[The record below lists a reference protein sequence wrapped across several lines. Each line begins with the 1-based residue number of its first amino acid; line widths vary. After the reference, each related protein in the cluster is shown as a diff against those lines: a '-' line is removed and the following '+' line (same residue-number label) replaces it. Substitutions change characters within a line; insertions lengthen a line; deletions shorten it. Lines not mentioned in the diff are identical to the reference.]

1 MLSGVLYA
9 TISVITD
16 ILYLSLMFL
25 LIFNN
30 EIAEVPNIIFLLF
43 ALGLIFTLLIYNIKV
58 GFDKLNSE
66 NAIYQEARLSIIYYR
81 N

>member
-1 MLSGVLYA
+1 MYA

-25 LIFNN
+25 LIFGTI
-30 EIAEVPNIIFLLF
+30 EIADIPNIIFLLF
-43 ALGLIFTLLIYNIKV
+43 ALGLIFILLIYNIKKV

-66 NAIYQEARLSIIYYR
+66 NAIYQEAYDSHYQL
-81 N
+81 